1 MDEIT
6 EHESIEH
13 HRGVPLLV
21 FVLGNIGDVVINARD
36 EVGKGFVL
44 LAEAGVEILRD
55 FLRIDRKGVL
65 HLFLDIHDGG
75 LLPQVER
82 EAVYL
87 GEQEIGL
94 VG

>member
-1 MDEIT
+1 M
-6 EHESIEH
+6 
-13 HRGVPLLV
+13 LV

-55 FLRIDRKGVL
+55 FLRIDREGVL

-75 LLPQVER
+75 LLPQVEG